1 MNDEKLREI
10 VADAVA
16 RTHGNKD
23 FIRRIRE
30 GDQDDGPYMV
40 SAFAVR
46 EWYQENMA
54 FVTPAPE
61 NVEE

>member
-1 MNDEKLREI
+1 MTDEQLRNV
-10 VADAVA
+10 VADEVA
-16 RTHGNKD
+16 KTHGNRE
-23 FIRRIRE
+23 FIRQIRE
-30 GDQDDGPYMV
+30 GEQDDGPYMV

-46 EWYQENMA
+46 EWYRENTA

>member
-16 RTHGNKD
+16 RTHGNKE
-23 FIRRIRE
+23 FIRQIRE

-46 EWYQENMA
+46 E
-54 FVTPAPE
+54 
-61 NVEE
+61 

>member
-16 RTHGNKD
+16 RTHGNRE
-23 FIRRIRE
+23 FIRQIRE
-30 GDQDDGPYMV
+30 GEQDDGPYMV

-46 EWYQENMA
+46 EWYSDNMA